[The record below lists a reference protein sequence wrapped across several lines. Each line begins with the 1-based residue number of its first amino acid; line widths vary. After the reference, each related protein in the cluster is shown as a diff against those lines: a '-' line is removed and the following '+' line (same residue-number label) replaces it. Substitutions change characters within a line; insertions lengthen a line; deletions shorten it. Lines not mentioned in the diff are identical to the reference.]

1 MPLEEGGLVLS
12 GLAASRVPILDV
24 RNVTR
29 VFGRG
34 DNKVF
39 ALRGA
44 SLCIDPGSLIA
55 LKGRSGSGKTTLL
68 NIMGALDSPS
78 EGTVFYGGRD
88 GHSMSEQQKN
98 EMRKKEIGLIF
109 QSFALVPYLSAFE
122 NVELGLRIAGVP
134 ASERRKLAEEALSFV
149 GLAQRMHHRPQELS
163 GGEQQRTA
171 IARAIAHKPKLILA
185 DEPTAELD
193 SRMGR
198 QIIEVFRELVGT
210 LGVSVVL
217 TTHDPHIMDLVDQVH
232 ALEDGRIG
240 SESIKRV

>member
-1 MPLEEGGLVLS
+1 MPLDEGGLVLS
-12 GLAASRVPILDV
+12 GSEASLTPILDV

-29 VFGRG
+29 VFGKG

-44 SLCIDPGSLIA
+44 SLSVDTGRLIA

-68 NIMGALDSPS
+68 NIMGALDAPS
-78 EGTVFYGGRD
+78 EGTIYYGGRD
-88 GHSMSEQQKN
+88 GIRMNEQQKN

-122 NVELGLRIAGVP
+122 NVELGLRIAEVP
-134 ASERRKLAEEALSFV
+134 AAARRKLAEEALSFV
-149 GLAQRMHHRPQELS
+149 GLEQRMHHRPQELS

-193 SRMGR
+193 SRMGK

-217 TTHDPHIMDLVDQVH
+217 TTHDPHIMELVDQVH
-232 ALEDGRIG
+232 VLEDGRIG
-240 SESIKRV
+240 SESIIRV